1 MNGMKPSHLRTPRTL
16 SEGSFQEGYKGGIS
30 SESGNLETS
39 SWILILAILLVLFL
53 LASPLLFLTLPF
65 LPFLT

>member
-39 SWILILAILLVLFL
+39 KSWILILVIFLVLFL
-53 LASPLLFLTLPF
+53 LASLSFS
-65 LPFLT
+65 

>member
-39 SWILILAILLVLFL
+39 SWILILVIILVLFL
-53 LASPLLFLTLPF
+53 LASLSFS
-65 LPFLT
+65 

>member
-30 SESGNLETS
+30 SDQEEQEQAK
-39 SWILILAILLVLFL
+39 SWILLLSVFLSVCLILSLF
-53 LASPLLFLTLPF
+53 FPF
-65 LPFLT
+65 

>member
-16 SEGSFQEGYKGGIS
+16 QECTFQSGYKGGIS

-39 SWILILAILLVLFL
+39 SWILILVILLVLFL
-53 LASPLLFLTLPF
+53 LASLSFS
-65 LPFLT
+65 